1 MSKDK
6 YNEAQVRSKLEKQGC
21 KISGST
27 ITAPSGRL
35 GINALGMLDYLVS
48 TCKMVVKYV

>member
-1 MSKDK
+1 MAKDK

-27 ITAPSGRL
+27 ISVPRGRL
-35 GINALGMLDYLVS
+35 GINALGMVDYLVK
-48 TCKMVVKYV
+48 TCKMVAKYD